1 MKKVYINTTKITK
14 ERNKGRN
21 KENIL
26 KQVNIDNVKSK
37 SVYT

>member
-1 MKKVYINTTKITK
+1 MKKVYINTNKITK